1 MTEINKMQ
9 MTKRILNHALGII
22 YLLTGEEYILIKKN
36 SPHSNIHLLTGEVPI
51 TCGDVSIYFSME
63 EWDYIEGHKEIYQD
77 IIKENH
83 QNLSSKAIPEN
94 NGSETGVPT
103 ETTCDAVA
111 VIDAEEE
118 EKEQSEKDIEVVE
131 IQSDVSEELAS
142 SGDLIEES
150 RVNIDLEAQEQEI
163 QEDPSAVLS
172 FSDDEPKE
180 VIDVFHPAASSPD
193 KIVEDN
199 SRMSYG
205 FHGEYSGSNLPNE
218 STLCEIGNLIPT
230 SFPYQCEPRTCSSLT
245 ELLVSDRSDVAWNNV
260 EVKMEMSGDCQ
271 GLSGEHIYT
280 PYQTHG
286 AEKPHRCNVCGKR
299 FDYRSRLIS
308 HLRTHTGEKP
318 HRCNECGKYLTSK
331 SKLII
336 HQRTHTG
343 EKPYTCTECGR
354 QFSSKSY
361 LVEHMRTHTG
371 EKPHWCHVCGKQFAY
386 KSYLSVH
393 QRSHMGKKPHKCNE
407 CGRDFDYKSRLLVH
421 QRKHT
426 GVKPHR
432 CQLCGKHFDYV
443 SHLMRH
449 LRTHKE

>member
-1 MTEINKMQ
+1 MTEVNKMQ
-9 MTKRILNHALGII
+9 ITKRILNHALGII

-83 QNLSSKAIPEN
+83 LNLSSREIPEN
-94 NGSETGVPT
+94 NGSESAFRLQGSTKPFLSVFEETGVPT

-118 EKEQSEKDIEVVE
+118 EKDQSEKDIEVVE

-142 SGDLIEES
+142 SGDLIEEP
-150 RVNIDLEAQEQEI
+150 RVKSDLEAQEQEI

-205 FHGEYSGSNLPNE
+205 FQGEYSGGNLPNE
-218 STLCEIGNLIPT
+218 TTLCEIGNLIPT

-271 GLSGEHIYT
+271 GLSGEHIYK

-308 HLRTHTGEKP
+308 HLRTHTGERP

-354 QFSSKSY
+354 QFISRPY
-361 LVEHMRTHTG
+361 LVEHMKEHTG
-371 EKPHWCHVCGKQFAY
+371 KKPHWCHVCGKQFA
-386 KSYLSVH
+386 
-393 QRSHMGKKPHKCNE
+393 
-407 CGRDFDYKSRLLVH
+407 YKSRLLVH